1 MFLLIDLK
9 KFYSHLLRIK
19 TYEWHL
25 ITIIVVN
32 FTIFS
37 TTYLLLYDYSIHTTV
52 YDRCLLCSCNVA
64 ITLFNLFPERYRFPD
79 SSLNPT
85 TLLITIVVDTRN
97 NNCHDSIAYI
107 ADVNERH
114 LYVYD
119 FANDKSWSV
128 SNNLFYPYPFYG
140 DFHINGVDFDLMDGI
155 FGLALG
161 N

>member
-1 MFLLIDLK
+1 MTGV
-9 KFYSHLLRIK
+9 Y
-19 TYEWHL
+19 Y
-25 ITIIVVN
+25 VVA
-32 FTIFS
+32 
-37 TTYLLLYDYSIHTTV
+37 V
-52 YDRCLLCSCNVA
+52 
-64 ITLFNLFPERYRFPD
+64 TLFNLFSERYRFPD
-79 SSLNPT
+79 SSLNPM